1 MSTIKKVYAK
11 FRKDQGRR
19 VYDLA
24 TLDSCRVVRAG
35 LMSLLDKALGNPD
48 SLPHYRGI
56 CGLLDQEIK
65 YLTGSD
71 LTRSTWGGLCNLYLG
86 WPEHSGF
93 FAYPVRRN
101 GIERWAGENLKNR
114 ISLLIYSIRKIE
126 HKMEEE
132 FKFPLP
138 REYAVQS
145 RKEDGTALDFFGF
158 PQDAYSDSP
167 YFDFLNSVPLS
178 RYDEAGPKL
187 HTRLFTYAEALD
199 FVRQDFAYNTDWNTT
214 VVKLKPLRWALVSKS
229 TGLPVMYLRT
239 RQDSRDWR
247 LIGTGH
253 QGGFMCSKTENYL

>member
-35 LMSLLDKALGNPD
+35 LLSLLDKALGNPG

-65 YLTGSD
+65 DLTGSD
-71 LTRSTWGGLCNLYLG
+71 LIRSTWDGLCDLYLG

-93 FAYPVRRN
+93 FAYPVRRK
-101 GIERWAGENLKNR
+101 GIERWVGENLKNR

-126 HKMEEE
+126 RKMEEE
-132 FKFPLP
+132 FKFVLP

-167 YFDFLNSVPLS
+167 YFDFLKSIPLS
-178 RYDEAGPKL
+178 RYDEDGKWL
-187 HTRLFTYAEALD
+187 HARLFTYAEALD
-199 FVRQDFAYNTDWNTT
+199 FVRQDFSYNTQWNTV
-214 VVKLKPLRWALVSKS
+214 VVKLKPKPWALVSKYAN
-229 TGLPVMYLRT
+229 LPAMYLRT
-239 RQDSRDWR
+239 RQDCRDWR
-247 LIGTGH
+247 NIRNPDS
-253 QGGFMCSKTENYL
+253 FMCSKTENYL